1 VLRALAFPVA
11 VFPFSNAPD
20 LHPAGAGSW
29 TLGMMDLDLDAELDR
44 PSNPLDLIERLAAL
58 NNWTFDRDSDDELS
72 VAVSGGW
79 AEYHVAI
86 TWLSEVEAIHIACA
100 FDLKVPDR
108 RRSEVLQLV
117 SLVNE
122 QLWLGHFD
130 LWSTENVVMYRHALL
145 LSGGAEPTEEQAAGL
160 IKAAI
165 DACERYFQA
174 FQFVVWAG
182 KSAREGLEGALLET
196 VGEA

>member
-1 VLRALAFPVA
+1 M
-11 VFPFSNAPD
+11 SD
-20 LHPAGAGSW
+20 LLPQVAGSW
-29 TLGMMDLDLDAELDR
+29 TLGMMDLDLDAETER

-58 NNWTFDRDSDDELS
+58 NDWSFDRDSDDELS
-72 VAVSGGW
+72 VAVTGGW

-86 TWLSEVEAIHIACA
+86 TWLSEVESIHIACA

-108 RRSEVLQLV
+108 RRGEVLNLV

-130 LWSTENVVMYRHALL
+130 LWSNENVVMYRHALL

-182 KSAREGLEGALLET
+182 KSAREALEGALLET